1 MKLKQYLLS
10 FAVLLMLMG
19 TVSAWAVDNW
29 KPRVKD
35 DFDINQEEPTHQE
48 RYKQAPAEEPEK
60 GEAPEIKPE
69 AKPEPEA
76 KPTAKTY
83 KDLKSTPVKLQDGS
97 ATKFDKVVIFSCEN
111 ISKKRF
117 MFNKKQ
123 TDYCLIKDVKDAA
136 LIAEKIGIDSFKKK
150 SSVFEMCPEKSA
162 SQKAC
167 NPKQVR
173 NF

>member
-1 MKLKQYLLS
+1 MRLKHYLLS
-10 FAVLLMLMG
+10 FSVVLMLMG
-19 TVSAWAVDNW
+19 SVPAWAVDNW

-35 DFDINQEEPTHQE
+35 DFDINQEEHTPQE
-48 RYKQAPAEEPEK
+48 RFKQPPSEEPEAK
-60 GEAPEIKPE
+60 EAPET
-69 AKPEPEA
+69 KPEPAES

-111 ISKKRF
+111 IAKKRF
-117 MFNKKQ
+117 LFNKKQ
-123 TDYCLIKDVKDAA
+123 SDYCLIKDVKDAA

-167 NPKQVR
+167 DPKQVR